1 VEFVAE
7 TAMPSFRILPTLA
20 VAALVAL
27 GATNAQA
34 QTMSEGAK
42 AFKPYVVEQA
52 GKALAGA
59 REMQAAVKA
68 GDAKA
73 AQAAWIKSRRG
84 WEAMET
90 VTAERFPEFD
100 KKVDP
105 WPDGKQGYHA
115 IEAALFAGKLNE
127 IAAPTDRLVK
137 DIAAFEK
144 KAAKTRFRPQ
154 GLLNG
159 VSKLAYEVG
168 ESKSKGGESPYAATS
183 HIDMQENVEG
193 IEACWK
199 LVFEPTL
206 QKRDPELAKIIHDKI
221 EALEKLVAV
230 DDIKKL
236 DQKAVHVAGEEL
248 AALMQQAAPKLR
260 LKTTKLEEEDE
271 AESNDKK

>member
-1 VEFVAE
+1 
-7 TAMPSFRILPTLA
+7 MWSFRSAISAAAFLA
-20 VAALVAL
+20 LAGAALAQSL
-27 GATNAQA
+27 GD
-34 QTMSEGAK
+34 GAK
-42 AFKPYVVEQA
+42 AFKPFVVEHA

-59 REMQAAVKA
+59 KEMQAAVKA
-68 GDAKA
+68 NDVKA

-84 WEAMET
+84 WEAIET
-90 VTAERFPEFD
+90 VTAEVFPEFD

-115 IEAALFAGKLNE
+115 IEAALFAGKLGE
-127 IAAPTDRLVK
+127 IGAATDQLIVN
-137 DIAAFEK
+137 IAAFEK
-144 KAAKTRFRPQ
+144 KAAKTSLRPQ
-154 GLLNG
+154 ALLNG
-159 VSKLAYEVG
+159 VSKLAYEIG

-193 IEACWK
+193 LEACWK

-206 QKRDPELAKIIHDKI
+206 KKRDAKLAGLIHEKI

-236 DQKAVHVAGEEL
+236 DQRAVHVAGEEL

-260 LKTTKLEEEDE
+260 LKTTKLEDEDE
-271 AESNDKK
+271 GEAKEK